1 MNTLSKILRR
11 LFGQQQQIATT
22 EDVWIYAG
30 VSLGYLRPTH
40 IFWTKRNT
48 LCGQTWL
55 SDAKWLPRSIY
66 PYTIDGVCYD
76 FAEDGWPTV
85 NGQRG
90 NIVEL

>member
-1 MNTLSKILRR
+1 MMMRAVNRAFQLAPKA
-11 LFGQQQQIATT
+11 FDA
-22 EDVWIYAG
+22 VG
-30 VSLGYLRPTH
+30 VNVPA
-40 IFWTKRNT
+40 
-48 LCGQTWL
+48 WL